1 MKLVRAFLFVFITA
15 EAKDVGQSYSYGPS
29 HCVSLSRS
37 AAGTCV
43 IETNCEADSIK
54 EFTFDF
60 ICTDGG
66 GGKVQHSFGEGG
78 FEAKEDFDTGVWC
91 TECSPVEGG
100 VLATTGTAS
109 KTVEEPAS
117 TAAPEAVPPSTASF
131 YGPGG
136 CVATY
141 RSTTGTC
148 IMQTRCT
155 GKDTSDYNFGLTCV
169 ENDESSTRHLFGVNS
184 FDAEEE
190 FDTLVEC
197 KLCLGL
203 DGEAVVAKNLT
214 ALESSVA
221 TLQGE
226 MKGVQADVKEILE
239 ELKLD
244 KTTAAPT
251 EAPEEASETE
261 GEAGAEDE
269 ASTEEGDAA
278 EDEAADGEAA
288 DGDSADGEAQTFLHK
303 KKVAKHARAH
313 THVRHA
319 RVRKHHTHA
328 AKHHRRAPVE
338 EEVQV
343 SEDSDDDDGLSGII
357 SDSDLALSDDSA

>member
-1 MKLVRAFLFVFITA
+1 MKLFRAFFLVFLTA
-15 EAKDVGQSYSYGPS
+15 EAKDVGKSYNYGPS

-43 IETNCEADSIK
+43 IETNCQGDSIK

-60 ICTDGG
+60 ICTDGA

-78 FEAKEDFDTGVWC
+78 FEAEESFDTGVWC

-100 VLATTGTAS
+100 VLATTGTAT
-109 KTVEEPAS
+109 KA
-117 TAAPEAVPPSTASF
+117 TAAEATPSPEAVPPSTASF

-141 RSTTGTC
+141 RSPTGTC

-169 ENDESSTRHLFGVNS
+169 ESDESSTRHLFGVNS
-184 FDAEEE
+184 FDPEET

-197 KLCLGL
+197 QLCLGL
-203 DGEAVVAKNLT
+203 DGEAVVARNLT
-214 ALESSVA
+214 DLEKSVT
-221 TLQGE
+221 TLQEE
-226 MKGVQADVKEILE
+226 MKGVQADVKEILG

-244 KTTAAPT
+244 KTTTTEAPT
-251 EAPEEASETE
+251 EASDTEAE
-261 GEAGAEDE
+261 
-269 ASTEEGDAA
+269 
-278 EDEAADGEAA
+278 ADGEADEPA
-288 DGDSADGEAQTFLHK
+288 EEADGEAEDAAAGDAELFLHK

-313 THVRHA
+313 AHHA
-319 RVRKHHTHA
+319 RVRKHHSHA
-328 AKHHRRAPVE
+328 VKHHRREPIE
-338 EEVQV
+338 EDMQV
-343 SEDSDDDDGLSGII
+343 SEDSDDDGLEGII
-357 SDSDLALSDDSA
+357 SDSDLSLSDDSA

>member
-1 MKLVRAFLFVFITA
+1 MKLVRAFLFVFFTA
-15 EAKDVGQSYSYGPS
+15 EAKDAGKAYNYGPS

-37 AAGTCV
+37 DAGTCV
-43 IETNCEADSIK
+43 IETNCQVDAIK
-54 EFTFDF
+54 DFTFDF

-78 FEAKEDFDTGVWC
+78 FEAQENFDTGVWC
-91 TECSPVEGG
+91 TECAPVEGG
-100 VLATTGTAS
+100 VLAATGTAT
-109 KTVEEPAS
+109 KTDT
-117 TAAPEAVPPSTASF
+117 TAAPAPSDAVPPSTASF

-141 RSTTGTC
+141 RSPSGTC
-148 IMQTRCT
+148 MMQTRCT

-184 FDAEEE
+184 FDPEET

-214 ALESSVA
+214 ELESSVA

-251 EAPEEASETE
+251 EAPAEAADADAEAEAGAEGEEAAGEEAAGEAAETE
-261 GEAGAEDE
+261 GEGDE
-269 ASTEEGDAA
+269 P
-278 EDEAADGEAA
+278 
-288 DGDSADGEAQTFLHK
+288 QTFLHK
-303 KKVAKHARAH
+303 KKVAKHALSH
-313 THVRHA
+313 KRHA
-319 RVRKHHTHA
+319 RVRKHHSRA
-328 AKHHRRAPVE
+328 VKRHRHAPVE
-338 EEVQV
+338 EEMQV

-357 SDSDLALSDDSA
+357 SDSDLTLSDDSA

>member
-1 MKLVRAFLFVFITA
+1 
-15 EAKDVGQSYSYGPS
+15 
-29 HCVSLSRS
+29 LSRS

-100 VLATTGTAS
+100 VLATTGTES
-109 KTVEEPAS
+109 KTVEEPAATS
-117 TAAPEAVPPSTASF
+117 APEAVPPSTASF

-148 IMQTRCT
+148 MMQTRCT

-184 FDAEEE
+184 FDSEET

-214 ALESSVA
+214 DLEASVA
-221 TLQGE
+221 TLQGD
-226 MKGVQADVKEILE
+226 MKGVQADVKAILE

-251 EAPEEASETE
+251 EAPTEASETE
-261 GEAGAEDE
+261 GEAGGEDE
-269 ASTEEGDAA
+269 ASAEGDAEAGA
-278 EDEAADGEAA
+278 EGDAEADAGETVDGEP
-288 DGDSADGEAQTFLHK
+288 QTFLHK

-313 THVRHA
+313 VRHA
-319 RVRKHHTHA
+319 RVRKHHSHA
-328 AKHHRRAPVE
+328 AKHHHRAPIE

-343 SEDSDDDDGLSGII
+343 SEDDDDDGLSGII
-357 SDSDLALSDDSA
+357 SDSDLTLSDDSA

>member
-15 EAKDVGQSYSYGPS
+15 EAKDVGKSYNYGPS

-37 AAGTCV
+37 SAGTCV

-54 EFTFDF
+54 DFTFDF

-109 KTVEEPAS
+109 KTVEEPAATS
-117 TAAPEAVPPSTASF
+117 APEEAVPPSTASF

-141 RSTTGTC
+141 RSTAGTC
-148 IMQTRCT
+148 MMQTRCT

-184 FDAEEE
+184 FDPEET

-214 ALESSVA
+214 ELEASVA

-226 MKGVQADVKEILE
+226 MKGVQADVKEILK

-244 KTTAAPT
+244 ETTAAPT
-251 EAPEEASETE
+251 EAPKEEASEDE
-261 GEAGAEDE
+261 GEAGAEEE
-269 ASTEEGDAA
+269 AAEEGEAA
-278 EDEAADGEAA
+278 EDAEPAEEADGEP
-288 DGDSADGEAQTFLHK
+288 QTFLHK

-313 THVRHA
+313 AHTRHA
-319 RVRKHHTHA
+319 RVRKHHAHA
-328 AKHHRRAPVE
+328 AKHHRAPVE

-343 SEDSDDDDGLSGII
+343 SEDSDDDGLSGII